1 MPTSTPWRTHIA
13 IKTALRAVSVIR
25 SSSWLPAFWF
35 AVVALLSSVGSVQ
48 AQEYTAPPRKAP
60 RLDLPKHLPVPTGPL
75 VHPTQE
81 NACFVHQ
88 GLDQY
93 DPRWGI
99 AMRDTFS
106 DATATTAESR
116 DIEVSGLIKVV
127 VSRRSRTFKAPAIL
141 RLQVKHPGKDKFVE
155 LCRVRTGDIGGQSN
169 QYWLARGLPGVGPVT
184 LRVELFDLGSGGPTG
199 DAPYTLEVE
208 VASSNAPKVGL
219 FGRGTNPNPPAAA
232 DKGNCELVTGPK
244 RPQARLEV
252 ARSIV
257 IGPEPR
263 EWLRLEYITAGRNIY
278 LQLEP
283 PSDSKAPMSIT
294 VELFHK
300 ISNFAFESSCTQ
312 TIDARQLKGRM
323 LLATSSPV
331 FEGLGQV
338 WRVELSGSGFGS
350 ARKAKRSLRVKLLRQ
365 VDPEALLTA
374 SSSFQ
379 FGASAY
385 VCHGNSGRRTMLQT
399 GVGAFAQSA
408 MLRVEV
414 QADSAA
420 VSAATQEKVVAHVLR
435 ALEAWR
441 YGCRQ
446 CRVENLLFVEVNG
459 QLYWLPQAAIMQE
472 GDEKDKS
479 DFFEIRSQSMHQ
491 GGYEKVSG
499 NERGIQSICL
509 VPEMIASEGILAT
522 QRMLGCGAF
531 VGVTSKPAPKMRL
544 TLKPKRTACGDDPNI
559 VACEA
564 DYELIELNLLDYS
577 FRLMDANTPQ
587 IGRGGRTVDLFHVM
601 LHEIGHWLGIGHIDD
616 GGDSVMAS
624 TMDTSRCID
633 MVTADAIGAS
643 PTPQVASG
651 KPTAFRFTAKP

>member
-1 MPTSTPWRTHIA
+1 MA
-13 IKTALRAVSVIR
+13 NKTALRAVSNAH
-25 SSSWLPAFWF
+25 SSRWLRVFLLV
-35 AVVALLSSVGSVQ
+35 VVALFSMVGGTQ
-48 AQEYTAPPRKAP
+48 TQDYTAPPRNIP
-60 RLDLPKHLPVPTGPL
+60 RVDLPPPPPAPTGPL
-75 VHPTQE
+75 VHPIEE
-81 NACFVHQ
+81 NACIVHQ
-88 GLDQY
+88 GLGRY

-106 DATATTAESR
+106 AATATTAESR
-116 DIEVSGLIKVV
+116 DIEVSGLIKVE
-127 VSRRSRTFKAPAIL
+127 VSRRSRTFKAPALL
-141 RLQVKHPGKDKFVE
+141 RLQVKHPGKDEFVE

-184 LRVELFDLGSGGPTG
+184 LRVEVFDLGNGGPTG

-219 FGRGTNPNPPAAA
+219 IGRGTNPNPPAAA
-232 DKGNCELVTGPK
+232 DKGHCGLVTRPT
-244 RPQARLEV
+244 RPQAKLEV

-283 PSDSKAPMSIT
+283 PSESKAPMTIT
-294 VELFHK
+294 VKLFRK
-300 ISNFAFESSCTQ
+300 GSNFAFESSCTQ

-331 FEGLGQV
+331 FGGLGQV

-350 ARKAKRSLRVKLLRQ
+350 TREAKGSLRVKLLRE

-374 SSSFQ
+374 SSSFDS
-379 FGASAY
+379 GASAY
-385 VCHGNSGRRTMLQT
+385 VCHGTSGRRTMPQT
-399 GVGAFAQSA
+399 GVGTFAQSA

-420 VSAATQEKVVAHVLR
+420 VSAAMQEKVVAHVLR
-435 ALEAWR
+435 ALETWR
-441 YGCRQ
+441 NGCRQ

-459 QLYWLPQAAIMQE
+459 QLYWLPQAATMQE
-472 GDEKDKS
+472 GDEKRKS
-479 DFFEIRSQSMHQ
+479 DFFEIRSQRMPQ
-491 GGYEKVSG
+491 GVYEKASG
-499 NERGIQSICL
+499 NERGIQSICR
-509 VPEMIASEGILAT
+509 VPEKTASEGILAA
-522 QRMLGCGAF
+522 QKMLGCGAF
-531 VGVTSKPAPKMRL
+531 AEVTSKPAPKMRL

-577 FRLMDANTPQ
+577 FRLLDANTPK
-587 IGRGGRTVDLFHVM
+587 IGGGGRTVDLFHVI
-601 LHEIGHWLGIGHIDD
+601 LHEVGHWLGIGHIDD

-633 MVTADAIGAS
+633 TVTADAIGAS